1 MRVSHIKII
10 KSWRQICD
18 IDFQITVYL
27 EWFLLQNERCE
38 VANK

>member
-1 MRVSHIKII
+1 MRVSHI